1 GALDPQEYHKTLD
14 EMLEIIKETAEEARN
29 IANNLMPGII
39 EKYGLVESIKHQYNK
54 LYITNT
60 NTSLKLNAD
69 KFDATAKPETQA
81 EIFRIVC
88 ELLNNAF
95 KYSHATLI
103 TLTLASE
110 GSSLSL
116 LYHDNGIGFDVAT
129 TMEHI
134 KGKKT
139 SGLFNIHERVDKLG
153 GTITLTSEP
162 KKGMMME
169 ITIKED

>member
-1 GALDPQEYHKTLD
+1 
-14 EMLEIIKETAEEARN
+14 MLEIIKETAEEARN
-29 IANNLMPGII
+29 IANNLMPSII
-39 EKYGLVESIKHQYNK
+39 EKYGLIESIKHQYNK

-60 NTSLKLNAD
+60 NTTLKLNAD

-110 GSSLSL
+110 GAKLTL
-116 LYHDNGIGFDVAT
+116 QYRDNGIGFDVT
-129 TMEHI
+129 STLEQI

-153 GTITLTSEP
+153 GTISLVSELN
-162 KKGMMME
+162 KGTTIE
-169 ITIKED
+169 IAIKEKEE